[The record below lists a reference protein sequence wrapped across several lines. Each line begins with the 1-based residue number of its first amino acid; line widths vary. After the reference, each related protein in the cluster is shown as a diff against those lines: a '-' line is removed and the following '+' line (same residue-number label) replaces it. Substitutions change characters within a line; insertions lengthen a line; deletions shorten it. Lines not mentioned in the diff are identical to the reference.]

1 MTDLDRLK
9 SATSLTDVALM
20 LGFTP
25 TGLAHTLYIAPAAT
39 RYETFEIPKSDGSAR
54 VINAPLGA
62 QRLAQTK
69 LAELL
74 QSCRDEVAATTKRR
88 PLSHAFRPG
97 QSIITNARV
106 HTGRRY
112 VLNVDLE
119 DFFPSLNF
127 GRVRGFFIKDASFGL
142 KPEVATVIAQIACWE
157 NGLPQGSPSSPI
169 ISDLITHIL
178 DARLARLAKNYGLAY
193 SRYADDLTFST
204 NRKDFP
210 PAVASVYALSDDAWA
225 AGDQLTHAIKSRGF
239 KVNHAKTRM
248 QFRTS
253 RQTVTGLTVNRKVNV
268 SQRYYRSVRA
278 MCHSLFNIGSYTR
291 RNPVTG
297 VEESVS
303 SLDPIEGML
312 THVHHVKR
320 AADFDPATGELK
332 AEGAPGVRHLYDRF
346 LFYKWFAAPQ
356 VPFIVCEGTTDNGY
370 LRLAVRHI
378 AALPPVLGAMTATG
392 FVSGVRFFNYSNKTH
407 RMTNLRGGSDNVAKL
422 IRSYHE
428 TIARYR
434 HRPMAHPVILVID
447 NDSGASSVLGA
458 ARRYLATPPSLT
470 TTEPFYFLG
479 ANLYLVKTPEAAG
492 TGTSCIEDL
501 FDSGLRATVLDG
513 KVFHSGNKPK
523 YDIEYDKQTFLEK
536 VVSPNA
542 ATLNWAG
549 FAPLLN
555 RISLAIIDYQTR
567 LAATAAGAP
576 VVSLGPAPATG
587 GAP

>member
-1 MTDLDRLK
+1 
-9 SATSLTDVALM
+9 M

-25 TGLAHTLYIAPAAT
+25 AGLAHTLYIAAAST
-39 RYETFEIPKSDGSAR
+39 RYETFDIPKSDGSAR
-54 VINAPLGA
+54 TIDAPLGA

-74 QSCRDEVAATTKRR
+74 QACRDEIAAKTKRR

-97 QSIITNARV
+97 QSIITNASV

-119 DFFPSLNF
+119 DFFPSFNF
-127 GRVRGFFIKDASFGL
+127 GRVRGFFIKDESFGL
-142 KPEVATVIAQIACWE
+142 KPEVATVIAQIACWN
-157 NGLPQGSPSSPI
+157 NGLPQGGPSSPI

-178 DARLARLAKNYGLAY
+178 DARLVRLAKNYGLAY

-210 PAVASVYALSDDAWA
+210 PAVASVYALGENAWA
-225 AGDQLTHAIKSRGF
+225 AGEELTHAIESRGF
-239 KVNHAKTRM
+239 KINAAKTRL

-268 SQRYYRSVRA
+268 SQGYYRSVRA
-278 MCHSLFNIGSYTR
+278 MCHSLFNVGSYRR
-291 RNPVTG
+291 RNPLTG
-297 VEESVS
+297 AGENVS

-320 AADFDPATGELK
+320 AADFDPVTGELK

-346 LFYKWFAAPQ
+346 LFYKWFAAPRA
-356 VPFIVCEGTTDNGY
+356 PFILCEGSTDNGY
-370 LRLAVRHI
+370 LRLALRHI
-378 AALPPVLGAMTATG
+378 AALPPVLGTMTASG

-407 RMTNLRGGSDNVAKL
+407 RMTDLRGGSENIAKL
-422 IRSYHE
+422 LRSYHA
-428 TIARYR
+428 TMARYR

-447 NDSGASSVLGA
+447 NDSGASSVFGA
-458 ARRYLATPPSLT
+458 ARRHLATPPSLT
-470 TTEPFYFLG
+470 TTAPFYFLG
-479 ANLYLVKTPEAAG
+479 ENLYLVKTPEPAG
-492 TGTSCIEDL
+492 NGLSCIEDL
-501 FDSGLRATVLDG
+501 FDAALRATVLDG
-513 KVFHSGNKPK
+513 KTFNPGNKPN

-542 ATLNWAG
+542 ATLNWTG
-549 FAPLLN
+549 FPPLLD

-567 LAATAAGAP
+567 VAAAAAVVPATPAATAPAAVGAP
-576 VVSLGPAPATG
+576 
-587 GAP
+587 